1 MARERSVPRSSAGPE
16 TSAAPP
22 RVKLRLVAL
31 APLAILAVVAVLWVT
46 LTMSHSVD
54 TWVSLAGGRHVA
66 AHGPGTADPFS
77 FMSRPS
83 GTGSFLLPEGWIIQ
97 NWLTYRL
104 LAGVVERAGFGG
116 LVAWKLANYLLVLA
130 VLLLAA
136 RIAGA
141 RPDLSLPLTAG
152 AILAG
157 RAFYEVRAQDV
168 TNLLAG
174 ALMLVLA
181 LAARRGRS
189 WAWASVPL
197 LALWAN
203 AHGGFVWGLLA
214 VWTFAG
220 VELVAGWRR
229 GRLAGVRES
238 ARGTWP
244 VVALAA
250 TAACAVLSPF
260 RLTNLFHPLEIAVG
274 PASAEW
280 RTVLEWQ
287 PLTSAP
293 VPQLIAFA
301 LAAAGA
307 AAVWLAVFRRRAADA
322 GAGAAPDRA
331 HDPLLDGAGALLLA
345 VTCLMALVSRRFL
358 PLAFLAGAPLAAR
371 WLTAIAPAW
380 LTLLPTPAPRTA
392 GGRQWRLAAA
402 LGCWVL
408 AAVAVI
414 AFAVR
419 FTRVYLGPW
428 TVNAGRTAV
437 ADRNLQTFRQPWEAC
452 TFVRAQGLHGRMFG
466 FWEEAGFWEWCQQP
480 DPGTGRV
487 PLQLL
492 IDARAQQAFDI
503 EAYRAYRDLVDGGPA
518 GAAAAAAGRE
528 LTDGD
533 LAAMR
538 SHVAARL
545 RELQIFLVNLPP
557 SGLDSGL
564 GRVALTLPGWEPIY
578 VDAHHAL
585 VIDATT
591 EQGRRLSEAVDAG
604 TADFPNEIAAALTR
618 SYRLLRLFKPEP
630 TRQALA
636 LALRAW
642 KLEPSP
648 RAVGYVAASS
658 QLPALRPEVMRFC
671 SDVVA
676 DLVSNGA
683 RLKREHGYFQ
693 RVMAA
698 TAATQ
703 FLADVASVAGD
714 PRRQRWAAEQLTFL
728 AAELD
733 EAEAAADW

>member
-1 MARERSVPRSSAGPE
+1 MARERSVPRPSAVPE
-16 TSAAPP
+16 TSAAPS

-66 AHGPGTADPFS
+66 AHGPGTTDPFS

-104 LAGVVERAGFGG
+104 LSGVVESAGFGG

-136 RIAGA
+136 HIAGA
-141 RPDLSLPLTAG
+141 RPDLSLPLAAG

-174 ALMLVLA
+174 TLILVLA
-181 LAARRGRS
+181 LASRRGRS

-220 VELVAGWRR
+220 TELVAGWRR
-229 GRLAGVRES
+229 GRLAGVRAS
-238 ARGTWP
+238 ARSTWP
-244 VVALAA
+244 IVALAA
-250 TAACAVLSPF
+250 TAVCAVFSPY
-260 RLTNLFHPLEIAVG
+260 RLTNLVHPLEIAVG

-293 VPQLIAFA
+293 APQLIAFA
-301 LAAAGA
+301 LAAVGA
-307 AAVWLAVFRRRAADA
+307 AAVWLAVFRRRAASADA
-322 GAGAAPDRA
+322 GAAADRA
-331 HDPLLDGAGALLLA
+331 LDPLLDGAGALLLA

-358 PLAFLAGAPLAAR
+358 PLAFLAGAPLVAR

-402 LGCWVL
+402 VGCWVL
-408 AAVAVI
+408 AAIAVI

-419 FTRVYLGPW
+419 FARVYLGPW
-428 TVNAGRTAV
+428 TVNSGRTAV

-452 TFVRAQGLHGRMFG
+452 TFVRAQGLDGRMFS

-492 IDARAQQAFDI
+492 VDARAQQAFDI
-503 EAYRAYRDLVDGGPA
+503 EAYRAYRDLVDGGPNRA
-518 GAAAAAAGRE
+518 
-528 LTDGD
+528 
-533 LAAMR
+533 
-538 SHVAARL
+538 
-545 RELQIFLVNLPP
+545 PP
-557 SGLDSGL
+557 
-564 GRVALTLPGWEPIY
+564 PP
-578 VDAHHAL
+578 
-585 VIDATT
+585 
-591 EQGRRLSEAVDAG
+591 
-604 TADFPNEIAAALTR
+604 
-618 SYRLLRLFKPEP
+618 
-630 TRQALA
+630 
-636 LALRAW
+636 
-642 KLEPSP
+642 
-648 RAVGYVAASS
+648 
-658 QLPALRPEVMRFC
+658 LPAGSSPTAILPRCGHTSRPAC
-671 SDVVA
+671 
-676 DLVSNGA
+676 
-683 RLKREHGYFQ
+683 
-693 RVMAA
+693 
-698 TAATQ
+698 
-703 FLADVASVAGD
+703 ASC
-714 PRRQRWAAEQLTFL
+714 RSSS
-728 AAELD
+728 
-733 EAEAAADW
+733 